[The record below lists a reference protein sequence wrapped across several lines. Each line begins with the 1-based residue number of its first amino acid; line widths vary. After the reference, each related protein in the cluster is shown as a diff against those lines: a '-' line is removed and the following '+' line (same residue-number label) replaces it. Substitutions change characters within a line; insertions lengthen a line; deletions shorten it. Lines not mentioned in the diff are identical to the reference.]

1 MPSRGKSYRITYLAA
16 LAAIGCAI
24 WIVEE
29 LIPHPLPWIKPGL
42 ANIVTL
48 LALYLMR
55 PSDALIVSVSRVLLG
70 ALLLGRFGSA
80 GFIISLSGATL
91 SALVMVAIRK
101 SGLPFS
107 IYGVSLFGALFHG
120 LTQLFVAGILVYSL
134 RAVVFLTPWVLLP
147 SIATG
152 LLVAHFAKM
161 IIVRGQAKFHNH

>member
-1 MPSRGKSYRITYLAA
+1 MLSRGKSHRIAYLAA
-16 LAAIGCAI
+16 LVAIGCAI

-42 ANIVTL
+42 ANIATL
-48 LALYLMR
+48 IALYLMR
-55 PSDALIVSVSRVLLG
+55 PSDALIVAVSRVLLG

-80 GFIISLSGATL
+80 GFIISLSGASL

-120 LTQLFVAGILVYSL
+120 LAQLFVAGILVYSL
-134 RAVVFLTPWVLLP
+134 RAVVYLTPWVLLP
-147 SIATG
+147 SIVTG

-161 IIVRGQAKFHNH
+161 IIVRGHSRFDKV